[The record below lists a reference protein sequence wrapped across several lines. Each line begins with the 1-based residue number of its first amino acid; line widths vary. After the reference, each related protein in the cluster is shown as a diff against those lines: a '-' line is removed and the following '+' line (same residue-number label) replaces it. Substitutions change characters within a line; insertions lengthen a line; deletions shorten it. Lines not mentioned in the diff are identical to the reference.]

1 MNLSFSNAINTTGFT
16 YGYIYQS
23 SYFGFAVKQ
32 GVGPVL
38 NFMKNMR
45 DDFLRKE
52 GLSNDIAR
60 EIKLSTKMLD
70 V

>member
-1 MNLSFSNAINTTGFT
+1 
-16 YGYIYQS
+16 
-23 SYFGFAVKQ
+23 
-32 GVGPVL
+32 
-38 NFMKNMR
+38 MR

-70 V
+70 VKDAPKADQIKQIYADRINRKR

>member
-1 MNLSFSNAINTTGFT
+1 
-16 YGYIYQS
+16 
-23 SYFGFAVKQ
+23 
-32 GVGPVL
+32 
-38 NFMKNMR
+38 MR

-70 V
+70 VEDAPNANLIKQIYADRINRKR

>member
-1 MNLSFSNAINTTGFT
+1 
-16 YGYIYQS
+16 
-23 SYFGFAVKQ
+23 
-32 GVGPVL
+32 
-38 NFMKNMR
+38 MR

-70 V
+70 VEDGLYHFMNISFSFISPMSFFDTQKYSPNGQFNLPIFNDNA